1 MSTLRSRRGIYLL
14 GIALAAVILVAV
26 VVSAVTLSTT
36 GLPDASKFVNTERLN
51 ADVSAALQGAA
62 PSAANSSN
70 SQTPCECVGYVVN
83 TLFGGPRAGYWPR
96 AESMA
101 DTGYWSQADVVNT
114 DGKRTRSQTAAPFDV
129 IIMQHDAV
137 VYANTK
143 KTDDFE
149 KLTPIGCSS
158 NPCAGHIGIVLYAK
172 YYNDRGGRYA
182 KYYNDMGG
190 GWLILMRSANW
201 NGQGWI
207 VTPVPDASCSN
218 VVDAY
223 IFVPNGDKVSFW
235 RRSR

>member
-1 MSTLRSRRGIYLL
+1 MSTLRSRRGIYIL

-36 GLPDASKFVNTERLN
+36 GLPDAAKLVNTERLK
-51 ADVSAALQGAA
+51 ADVSAALQSAA
-62 PSAANSSN
+62 PSAANSS
-70 SQTPCECVGYVVN
+70 SQTPCECVGYVVY
-83 TLFGGPRAGYWPR
+83 TLFGGPRNGDWPR

-101 DTGYWSQADVVNT
+101 NPVYWSQADVVNT
-114 DGKRTRSQTAAPFDV
+114 DGKRTRSQTAAPDDV

-137 VYANTK
+137 VHAYNTI
-143 KTDDFE
+143 DERFE

-158 NPCAGHIGIVLYAK
+158 NPCAGHIGIVLEAE
-172 YYNDRGGRYA
+172 YYNDS
-182 KYYNDMGG
+182 G

-201 NGQGWI
+201 YGRGWAMRS
-207 VTPVPDASCSN
+207 VPDARCSN

-223 IFVPNGDKVSFW
+223 VFVPNGDKVSFW